1 MSQAS
6 AVTLIYVNQ
15 LNIQMPPAR
24 RVTLILTVTLN
35 IQMPPVRAVT
45 LLNSFAD
52 VVILVKVVTYN
63 SGSGWHLS
71 SPCYKC
77 RMVNDD
83 FYVNLV
89 CN

>member
-1 MSQAS
+1 MSVRLSHDFIITDLNAQS
-6 AVTLIYVNQ
+6 QCIDTEL

-52 VVILVKVVTYN
+52 VVILVK
-63 SGSGWHLS
+63 
-71 SPCYKC
+71 
-77 RMVNDD
+77 
-83 FYVNLV
+83 
-89 CN
+89 